1 MGIDSYVIVW
11 RQVSCDFQISFP
23 QEQAG
28 LSDSHFC
35 KKIRR
40 SGSLGLHFCGG
51 RGIPP
56 GLAGGQ
62 RARGGTIKTAVGFWK
77 LWLYPT
83 DHTVDLPSEGI
94 TAISWWLSVSDTIGL
109 NPGGI
114 IGIEL
119 GKISQA
125 KVAEI
130 AGLCRA
136 AFIDALRV
144 YQVPAIQ
151 IDPSGLEREFRL

>member
-1 MGIDSYVIVW
+1 M
-11 RQVSCDFQISFP
+11 
-23 QEQAG
+23 
-28 LSDSHFC
+28 
-35 KKIRR
+35 
-40 SGSLGLHFCGG
+40 
-51 RGIPP
+51 
-56 GLAGGQ
+56 
-62 RARGGTIKTAVGFWK
+62 
-77 LWLYPT
+77 
-83 DHTVDLPSEGI
+83 DLPSEGI

-125 KVAEI
+125 KAAEI
-130 AGLCRA
+130 AGLSRA